1 LGITNTVS
9 TRERAEWALSPA
21 LYFDVVENEIKEIF
35 GVAIG
40 LSFLRDWNV
49 SQLIL

>member
-1 LGITNTVS
+1 VEYEFDIGADWSL
-9 TRERAEWALSPA
+9 APA
-21 LYFDVVENEIKEIF
+21 FYFDIVEDETKEVF

-40 LSFLRDWNV
+40 LSFLRDWNI